1 MNHIHPWCQR
11 LLTAL
16 PDDRNSAPVPP
27 DNGKWDYVETEL
39 VKLGSLAHSQV
50 DLDAVAESCLQLF
63 ELHTKDMR
71 VLAQLLRCLQHPAK
85 LAPFAT
91 ALDLLEAWLGAYW
104 LTAWPHNPVQK
115 QRLMIQIAK
124 RFEAAVERSCES
136 ASAGELGQLLGRWDR
151 LSSRWLSLCPDKE
164 ETLTNLGSALRRAQS
179 QQAAQQQADGG
190 LSAPAVVDTSGRR
203 DAAAMGLSA
212 APSPVAPIQID
223 SSNDRAWRQTLLKV
237 AELLIERQNEAAVG
251 YRLRRHA
258 IWSGI
263 VTPPL
268 AGVNGKTQLA
278 PVSADMVDEYRA
290 AMGQPTLALWQK
302 IEQSLT
308 LAPYW
313 LEGHQLSFEL
323 AKALGFNDAAQG
335 IREEVQA
342 FLSRLPGLKILS
354 FSDGTPFLPAG
365 CASWLQQEGAGEGAS
380 SPGPLAQFDLN
391 EGGLDV
397 ALQQLEE
404 HMQTLNEPRSRFYAE
419 LVQADLLTQAG
430 LASLARQ
437 HYQHLWQTT
446 VRLGLAQWEPS
457 LVGRLEQHATS
468 GSK

>member
-1 MNHIHPWCQR
+1 MSHIHPWCQR
-11 LLTAL
+11 LLTAI
-16 PDDRNSAPVPP
+16 PEERSREPVPP

-71 VLAQLLRCLQHPAK
+71 VLAQLLRCLQQPAK

-104 LTAWPHNPVQK
+104 LTAWPHNLAQK
-115 QRLMIQIAK
+115 QRLMTQIVK
-124 RFEAAVERSCES
+124 RFEAAAERSCES
-136 ASAGELGQLLGRWDR
+136 ASAAELSQLLGRWDR
-151 LSSRWLSLCPDKE
+151 LSSRWLALCPDKE
-164 ETLTNLGSALRRAQS
+164 ETLASLGSALRRAQS
-179 QQAAQQQADGG
+179 QQAAQQQAEGG
-190 LSAPAVVDTSGRR
+190 QRAQTAPSGASSAT
-203 DAAAMGLSA
+203 AMGLTATPSPA
-212 APSPVAPIQID
+212 APLEID
-223 SSNDRAWRQTLLKV
+223 SSNDRAWRQTQLKV
-237 AELLIERQNEAAVG
+237 AELLIERQSEAAVG

-263 VTPPL
+263 ATPPL
-268 AGVNGKTQLA
+268 AGANGKTQLA

-290 AMGQPTLALWQK
+290 AMGQPTQALWQK
-302 IEQSLT
+302 VEQSLT

-323 AKALGFNDAAQG
+323 ARALGFNEAAQG
-335 IREEVQA
+335 IREEAQA
-342 FLSRLPGLKILS
+342 FLARLPGLKALS
-354 FSDGTPFLPAG
+354 FSDGTPFLPAV
-365 CASWLQQEGAGEGAS
+365 CASWLQQARAGEGGAELGS
-380 SPGPLAQFDLN
+380 LAQLDLD
-391 EGGLDV
+391 EGGLAL
-397 ALQQLEE
+397 ALQRLEE
-404 HMQTLNEPRSRFYAE
+404 QMQGLSEPRSRFYAE
-419 LVQADLLTQAG
+419 LVQADLLAQAG
-430 LASLARQ
+430 MGSLARQ

-457 LVGRLEQHATS
+457 LVNRLEQHATP